1 MVTRIS
7 VLQPSGGLIVL
18 EVTPET
24 TGRELKQRIKE
35 GQPWDELTRSTTGV
49 EIILDDANLLAND
62 QRGRRTC
69 WRYCG
74 KPSDMHLVTCDRQSW
89 RCH

>member
-35 GQPWDELTRSTTGV
+35 GQPWDELTLV
-49 EIILDDANLLAND
+49 
-62 QRGRRTC
+62 
-69 WRYCG
+69 WR
-74 KPSDMHLVTCDRQSW
+74 
-89 RCH
+89 